1 MLLQNMNLKEAQNYF
16 FEGELAETAKL
27 PPVLKKKFEEESPEN
42 MMKLGK
48 RIRKSIINN

>member
-1 MLLQNMNLKEAQNYF
+1 MNLKEAQNYF
-16 FEGELAETAKL
+16 FEGQLAETAKL